1 MLGVMVVDKQRQMY
15 AIYRNM
21 LHWEQ
26 YGFEILTYCDS
37 EAKAVE
43 YFCEYRHDLVISDVK
58 LRQGDGISLL
68 KQLKAYDPHCHRLRA
83 IRCGCGRR
91 GAAAAWIT

>member
-43 YFCEYRHDLVISDVK
+43 YFCEYRHDLSSAMSSCD
-58 LRQGDGISLL
+58 RGMGS
-68 KQLKAYDPHCHRLRA
+68 
-83 IRCGCGRR
+83 RC
-91 GAAAAWIT
+91 

>member
-15 AIYRNM
+15 AIYRSM

-58 LRQGDGISLL
+58 LRQGDLAAETAEGIRSELSC
-68 KQLKAYDPHCHRLRA
+68 DPVLV
-83 IRCGCGRR
+83 
-91 GAAAAWIT
+91 